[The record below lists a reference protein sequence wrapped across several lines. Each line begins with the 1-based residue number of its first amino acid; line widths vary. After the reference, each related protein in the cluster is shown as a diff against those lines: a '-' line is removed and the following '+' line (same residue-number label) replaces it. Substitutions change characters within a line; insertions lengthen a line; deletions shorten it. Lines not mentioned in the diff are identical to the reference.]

1 MNTINIWNIENK
13 IYKVNL
19 TNFINKNVNNS
30 TKLLDLSKKY
40 YNLLEKFVY
49 DTALFH
55 FKNLNINI
63 EKDECYVEF
72 WCKNCFQTNN
82 LHVDCD
88 EYKKKQFNYEY
99 PILSCVTYFNDNN
112 CPTVITD
119 VDLEI
124 YKYKTFENC
133 SEIFFSMPKSNNQI
147 TFDGKYYH
155 GSVMLSDNLETK
167 VERCIIA
174 INLWSK
180 KPQNID
186 YYFENEVSNVHDK
199 SLKMY
204 EITESINEV
213 NVIKVDNKIIN
224 YEFYEDIL
232 YNRYENVFYRFND
245 LINGNSSYY
254 KFVLDKNIEANK
266 LQDQL
271 KNKYGNIIDDINEI
285 MREDNNIKYNRFLQ
299 RFHYEKVYTSD
310 ICRYII
316 NESEKYAV
324 ANGGWTTKRH
334 DNYPTTDLPVEKI
347 LSIFGLVL
355 ETLYTIVKKVKKS
368 YGLQDDM
375 VINIRDLFIVKYKDS
390 EQNYLD
396 MHHDGSF
403 LSFNILLSNT
413 YEFEGGGTY
422 FDDGLT
428 AHLEQGDI
436 LIHSGRIKHAGLPIT
451 KGTRYLLV
459 GFLNLDLKVEDILLT
474 NV

>member
-1 MNTINIWNIENK
+1 M
-13 IYKVNL
+13 
-19 TNFINKNVNNS
+19 KN
-30 TKLLDLSKKY
+30 
-40 YNLLEKFVY
+40 
-49 DTALFH
+49 
-55 FKNLNINI
+55 
-63 EKDECYVEF
+63 
-72 WCKNCFQTNN
+72 
-82 LHVDCD
+82 
-88 EYKKKQFNYEY
+88 
-99 PILSCVTYFNDNN
+99 
-112 CPTVITD
+112 
-119 VDLEI
+119 
-124 YKYKTFENC
+124 
-133 SEIFFSMPKSNNQI
+133 
-147 TFDGKYYH
+147 
-155 GSVMLSDNLETK
+155 
-167 VERCIIA
+167 
-174 INLWSK
+174 
-180 KPQNID
+180 
-186 YYFENEVSNVHDK
+186 
-199 SLKMY
+199 
-204 EITESINEV
+204 
-213 NVIKVDNKIIN
+213 
-224 YEFYEDIL
+224 
-232 YNRYENVFYRFND
+232 ENVFYRFND

-413 YEFEGGGTY
+413 YDFEGGGTY

>member
-1 MNTINIWNIENK
+1 MDNIQVWNIKNKISNENMINI
-13 IYKVNL
+13 
-19 TNFINKNVNNS
+19 INKNVNNS

-55 FKNLNINI
+55 FNKLNINI
-63 EKDECYVEF
+63 EKDECYIEF
-72 WCKNCFQTNN
+72 WCKNYFQTNT

-88 EYKKKQFNYEY
+88 EYKKKQLNYEY

-119 VDLEI
+119 VELEI

-413 YEFEGGGTY
+413 SDFEGGGTY